1 MVHCYYLGQWE
12 WGCANDAV
20 GLLMMHYTDNIIAT
34 NDCEVNMKEAPL
46 FTRGLQNTP
55 TWSGRKPFDGSD
67 STSAHWQANVSFVL
81 HWKVRLMAWQKCVL
95 VPLHRV

>member
-1 MVHCYYLGQWE
+1 
-12 WGCANDAV
+12 
-20 GLLMMHYTDNIIAT
+20 MHYTDNIIAT